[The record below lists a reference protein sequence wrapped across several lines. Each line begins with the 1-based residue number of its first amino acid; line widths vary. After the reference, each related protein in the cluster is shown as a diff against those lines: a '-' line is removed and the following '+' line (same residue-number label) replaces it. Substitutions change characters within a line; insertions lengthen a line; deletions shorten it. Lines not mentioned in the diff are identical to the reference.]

1 MSENRLPDYLD
12 HIQQAATDARSFV
25 EGMAKDDFLADKRT
39 QQAVIMSLIVI
50 GEAATKVMDGYVEF
64 TQAHADVPWRS
75 MRNMRNRMAHGYF
88 DINLDV
94 VWETVQEWLPALL
107 QQLPAV
113 RQDADDED
121 RNDNCERGS
130 PMTVESRI
138 FSVAEYV
145 QPSEGEPIRSV
156 VLETRDSII
165 VVWHVHPG
173 QEIAAHIHPHGQDTW
188 TVLSGMADY
197 FQGNGI
203 VRALRE
209 GEIAVA
215 RPGQVHG
222 ARNTGTEPFVFVS
235 VVASANAGFVLAE
248 R

>member
-94 VWETVQEWLPALL
+94 VYRYGTI
-107 QQLPAV
+107 
-113 RQDADDED
+113 
-121 RNDNCERGS
+121 N
-130 PMTVESRI
+130 
-138 FSVAEYV
+138 F
-145 QPSEGEPIRSV
+145 
-156 VLETRDSII
+156 
-165 VVWHVHPG
+165 
-173 QEIAAHIHPHGQDTW
+173 
-188 TVLSGMADY
+188 
-197 FQGNGI
+197 GNGDKRLFSGGCI
-203 VRALRE
+203 TDQFDA
-209 GEIAVA
+209 IF
-215 RPGQVHG
+215 
-222 ARNTGTEPFVFVS
+222 TI
-235 VVASANAGFVLAE
+235 
-248 R
+248 

>member
-64 TQAHADVPWRS
+64 TQAHADVP
-75 MRNMRNRMAHGYF
+75 YF

-121 RNDNCERGS
+121 RNDNCERGIS
-130 PMTVESRI
+130 
-138 FSVAEYV
+138 
-145 QPSEGEPIRSV
+145 
-156 VLETRDSII
+156 D
-165 VVWHVHPG
+165 
-173 QEIAAHIHPHGQDTW
+173 DC
-188 TVLSGMADY
+188 
-197 FQGNGI
+197 
-203 VRALRE
+203 
-209 GEIAVA
+209 
-215 RPGQVHG
+215 
-222 ARNTGTEPFVFVS
+222 
-235 VVASANAGFVLAE
+235 
-248 R
+248 